1 MKSNNFKK
9 VQARKKRTNGMFFR
23 ERMSLGDDPGTGKN
37 FLQAPP
43 KPHSGAC
50 DTVSIGNGDADEK

>member
-1 MKSNNFKK
+1 
-9 VQARKKRTNGMFFR
+9 MFFR
-23 ERMSLGDDPGTGKN
+23 ERISLGDDPGTGKN